1 MTDRSEI
8 GRQQALD
15 TVEASPRFVGEH
27 NRSAW
32 LDLFASA
39 GVVEDPVGVAP
50 SRRGA
55 RIRRGEDEVARFYG
69 TFIADNAIRFEVER
83 DIVAGDEV
91 IRDVAIHTTLA
102 TGLSIV
108 VPAILRYTLVREEG
122 TVKIARLEAHWEL
135 PRMSKQILSKGPKGL
150 RTMMRTSWTMLRR
163 QGARG
168 LMNYSKGMVR
178 GIFGRGRRVAAELAA
193 AVTVGDRETFA
204 AAFDPSATLTCS
216 TEGGAT
222 TRHSPEAWFDGLGP
236 TASLS
241 LAKVTSSG
249 WMTSFRLELRDGADA
264 RCGIGFLTFD
274 PRTRKILDGRLYFA
288 TAS

>member
-1 MTDRSEI
+1 MTDSAQI
-8 GRQQALD
+8 GRQEALD
-15 TVEASPRFVGEH
+15 TIEASPRFVGEH
-27 NRSAW
+27 DKSAW

-55 RIRRGEDEVARFYG
+55 RIRRGEDEVSRFYE

-108 VPAILRYTLVREEG
+108 VPAILRYTLTQEDG
-122 TVKIARLEAHWEL
+122 ATKIARLEAHWEL

-193 AVTVGDRETFA
+193 ALTVGDRQTFT
-204 AAFDPSATLTCS
+204 AAFAPSAIVVSS
-216 TEGGAT
+216 TEGRSS
-222 TRHSPEAWFDGLGP
+222 TRYTPGEWFDGLGP
-236 TASLS
+236 EASLS

-249 WMTSFRLELRDGADA
+249 WMTSFRLEVRQGADA
-264 RCGIGFLTFD
+264 RHGIGFLTFD
-274 PRTRKILDGRLYFA
+274 PRTKKILGGRLYFA
-288 TAS
+288 